1 MQMRSRRGMTLAEIM
16 VSLALVSI
24 MIVMAV
30 SFVMLVT
37 QRTRANTANDLVR
50 QDCLKIEAGAEGW
63 LNALAKE
70 GASGFSVEQFV
81 EPDEEGVKIDKV
93 LKAGGFELSFSYGT
107 LTGTLPEGEINIS
120 TECVKT
126 VLFEVMENDTD
137 FLVFC
142 RIECEN
148 TESGKS
154 VFHTFCINP
163 RAGEKGGA

>member
-1 MQMRSRRGMTLAEIM
+1 MQMRSRRGATLAEIM

-24 MIVMAV
+24 MIIMAV

-37 QRTRANTANDLVR
+37 KRTRANTANDLVL
-50 QDCLKIEAGAEGW
+50 LKIEAGAEGW

-70 GASGFSVEQFV
+70 GISAE
-81 EPDEEGVKIDKV
+81 EEGV
-93 LKAGGFELSFSYGT
+93 LKAGEFELSFCYGA
-107 LTGTLPEGEINIS
+107 LTGSLPEGESINIS

-126 VLFEVMENDTD
+126 VLFEVMENGTE

-142 RIECEN
+142 RVECEN
-148 TESGKS
+148 TESGES

-163 RAGEKGGA
+163 RVGEKGGA

>member
-1 MQMRSRRGMTLAEIM
+1 MQMRSRRGATLAEIM

-63 LNALAKE
+63 LNALAGGE
-70 GASGFSVEQFV
+70 IPVQEDG
-81 EPDEEGVKIDKV
+81 V
-93 LKAGGFELSFSYGT
+93 LKAGEFELSFSYGA
-107 LTGTLPEGEINIS
+107 LTGTLPEGESINIS
-120 TECVKT
+120 TGCVKT
-126 VLFEVMENDTD
+126 VLFEVMENGTD

-142 RIECEN
+142 HIECEN

-163 RAGEKGGA
+163 RVGEKGGA

>member
-1 MQMRSRRGMTLAEIM
+1 MQMRSRRGATLAEIM

-24 MIVMAV
+24 MIIMAV

-37 QRTRANTANDLVR
+37 KRTRANTANDLMR
-50 QDCLKIEAGAEGW
+50 QDCLKIEAGVEGW

-70 GASGFSVEQFV
+70 GISAE
-81 EPDEEGVKIDKV
+81 EEGV
-93 LKAGGFELSFSYGT
+93 LKAGEFELSFSYGA
-107 LTGTLPEGEINIS
+107 LTGTLPEGENINIS

-126 VLFEVMENDTD
+126 VLFEVMENGTE

-142 RIECEN
+142 RVECEN
-148 TESGKS
+148 TESGES

-163 RAGEKGGA
+163 RVGENGGA

>member
-16 VSLALVSI
+16 VSLALVSV

-37 QRTRANTANDLVR
+37 KRTRANTANDLMR

-63 LNALAKE
+63 LNALAGEKIT
-70 GASGFSVEQFV
+70 AA
-81 EPDEEGVKIDKV
+81 DEEV
-93 LKAGGFELSFSYGT
+93 LKAGEFELSFSYGA
-107 LTGTLPEGEINIS
+107 LTGSLPEGKSINIS

-126 VLFEVMENDTD
+126 VLFEVMENGTEY
-137 FLVFC
+137 LVFC
-142 RIECEN
+142 RVECEN

-163 RAGEKGGA
+163 RVGENGGA